1 MSTGQIL
8 AIICP
13 IALGYFAK
21 IVIKLG
27 VAVKAAKLGVQALL
41 RDRMY
46 EYYDKYH
53 EEKKYAPKWA
63 KENYDNMYKQYHSL
77 GENGVMDTYH
87 EEFMLLP
94 EEPPTT

>member
-1 MSTGQIL
+1 MTPQQIL
-8 AIICP
+8 LVAAPII
-13 IALGYFAK
+13 LGYFGK

-27 VAVKAAKLGVQALL
+27 IELKAAQAGVQALL

-53 EEKKYAPKWA
+53 EDKGFAPKWA

-77 GENGVMDTYH
+77 GVNGVMDTYH

-94 EEPPTT
+94 ENIKED